1 MLLDLLNVVFY
12 LNEGFGFIVAM
23 GSILGLFI
31 LMAGLLG
38 MLLMPR
44 HKRQEMI
51 LVIIIGVVL
60 LVACGLDT
68 GLEYFGIRI

>member
-1 MLLDLLNVVFY
+1 
-12 LNEGFGFIVAM
+12 M
-23 GSILGLFI
+23 GSILGSFI

-68 GLEYFGIRI
+68 